1 MSKIWDS
8 PWMYRILSLALAL
21 GIFAYVNGEKTNNS
35 VRTDRNGDT
44 AILATKTQTVRVPLE
59 LDADTDKY
67 FITGYPEK
75 VRVKV
80 EGNAALVTAVAN
92 TQNFRVY
99 ADLRNLSLGQHTVA
113 LKQQGLSNQLT
124 YSIVPKNIKVNIQ
137 NRISKTMP
145 IQVHYN
151 KDAIAD
157 GYQVGTP
164 RLSSDSVQ
172 VTGARGEIDRIYEI
186 SASVTLNRNTHNS
199 VTQTVMLQ
207 ALDSNGQTVNVV
219 VTPETV
225 RVKLPVSLPSKK
237 VKLSFKQSGT
247 PVSGFSYSFK
257 STPDTV
263 TIRGSRADLS
273 KIDHL
278 TVPVDVSG
286 ISKDT
291 SKRINLRSVTK
302 NLNSV
307 TPQVVKVDIQP
318 QSDKAAIESSSL
330 NAQ

>member
-8 PWMYRILSLALAL
+8 PWMYRILSLILAL
-21 GIFAYVNGEKTNNS
+21 GIFAYVNAEKLNNS
-35 VRTDRNGDT
+35 VRTDRNDNT
-44 AILATKTQTVRVPLE
+44 AILATKKQTVKVPLE
-59 LDADTDKY
+59 LNADTDKY

-75 VRVKV
+75 VAVKV

-99 ADLRNLSLGQHTVA
+99 ADLRNLGVGQHTVA

-124 YSIVPKNIKVNIQ
+124 YSIEPKTIKVNIQ
-137 NRISKTMP
+137 NRISKTMA

-151 KDAIAD
+151 KEAIAD

-164 RLSSDSVQ
+164 RLSSNSVQ
-172 VTGARGEIDRIYEI
+172 VTGARNEIDRIYEI
-186 SASVTLNRNTHNS
+186 SASVTLNRNTNND

-225 RVKLPVSLPSKK
+225 RVKLPISLPSKK
-237 VKLSFKQSGT
+237 VKLDFKQSGT
-247 PVSGFSYSFK
+247 PVTGFSYSFK
-257 STPDTV
+257 SDTDYV
-263 TIRGSRADLS
+263 TIRGSQRELDR
-273 KIDHL
+273 IDRL

-286 ISKDT
+286 LSKDT
-291 SKRINLRSVTK
+291 KKTVDLRDANKALRSI
-302 NLNSV
+302 S
-307 TPQVVKVDIQP
+307 P
-318 QSDKAAIESSSL
+318 QSVAVNIQVQSAKAAIENSSL
-330 NAQ
+330 TGQ